1 LKFIKKI
8 GHNSISG
15 MFEADYKKNFK
26 DSCGFGLIVNL
37 DNESS
42 HWLVKTA
49 IESLARLSH
58 RGAIAADG
66 KSGDGCGLLFKLP
79 REFFRS
85 LAQEAGIKLPESFAV
100 ASVFLSQDLA
110 RSKHALDVFER
121 ELNAVQLELLWIRE
135 VPVNQSACGLDALKT
150 IPAIKQIFIS
160 PKLSQ
165 MDLERS
171 LYVAR
176 RKTELA
182 LQEDRDFYFASCSSK
197 LISYK
202 GMLLPNYLMEFYPDL
217 TDERFQ
223 SSLALFHQR
232 FSTNTFPEWRL
243 AQPFR
248 LLAHNGEINTIEGNR
263 NWSISREAKYESP
276 LLPNLQELMPFVM
289 PNGSDSMSLDNMLEG
304 LVMTGVDFIHAIRI
318 LIPPAWQNDEQM
330 DPNLKAM
337 YEYYSLH
344 MDPWDGPAGLV
355 LTDGRYAACSMD
367 RNGLRPARYVLTK
380 DRHFTMASEIGVYD
394 YAPEDVIAKG
404 KLLPGELLS
413 VDTETGKILM
423 PEDIN
428 LQLAQKAPYKQW
440 LDEYTRYLETN
451 LEEEIPGCDPFF
463 DNELTIYEK
472 QFDLS
477 LEEREYVL
485 KACAE
490 KSQEA
495 VYSMGDDVPLA
506 VLSKKPRSIYD
517 YFRQQFAQVTNPP
530 IDPIREKHVM
540 SLRTCLGKE
549 VNPFIEKPENAIRID
564 IGSPIL
570 SRSMFKA
577 LLLPDDPNFNY
588 ETIDMTYRS
597 DRHIRRALKRIC
609 DQAENAVRKG
619 KIFLIL
625 TDRRIKHN
633 RVPIPALM
641 AVGAIHA
648 RLNEKGLRCDCN
660 LIVETATARD
670 PHHFAALIGFGATAI
685 YPYLAYQV
693 LYDMVHKKHIIQQD
707 TVALMEQYRSGIEKG
722 LLKILSKMGISTINS
737 YRGAQLFEALGLDE
751 ELIHW
756 CFPGTVSRIAGAGFD
771 EIEAEQRY
779 LTDLAWNSNVSK
791 SVGGLIKA
799 FPQEDAEYH
808 ANNPILVNLLHQ
820 AVRENNYQIYKQFAK
835 QVNERPATSLRD
847 LLGLKPNSR
856 AVTIDSVEPVEK
868 ILPRFSTGAMSLGA
882 ISPEAHEALAIA
894 MNRIGAK
901 SNSGEGGED
910 ATRFGTES
918 NSKIKQ
924 VASGRFGVTPEYLM
938 SAEEIQIKI
947 AQGAKPGEGGQLPGF
962 KVNELI
968 ARLRHTSPGQTLI
981 SPPPHHDIYSIEDLA
996 QLIFDLKQ
1004 INPRALISVKLV
1016 SEHGVGTVAAGVA
1029 KTYADSITIAGHDGG
1044 TGASPL
1050 SSLRYAGVPWELGL
1064 VEAHRTLKANNLRQ
1078 RVRVQID
1085 GGLKT
1090 GLDVVKAAILGAE
1103 LFGFGTISLVTIGCK
1118 FLRICHLNNCAT
1130 GIATQNP
1137 TLRKDF
1143 KGLPEHTVNYF
1154 TFVANEVREW
1164 LAYLGVS
1171 SLDEI
1176 IGKTEYLALLP
1187 AKTKKQ
1193 SKLSLDWII
1202 NLPDDLK
1209 HGADFCQ
1216 WEQNHPFDKNL
1227 LAVKIFDDSK
1237 TAIQKASALNLAY
1250 PIKNI
1255 SRSIGANVSGL
1266 IASLYGADVPD
1277 SLNLNIKLEGTAGQ
1291 SFGVWNSNG
1300 VNLIL
1305 EGDANDYVGKGMAG
1319 GKIVIKPPAVSK
1331 FESQNTAIAG
1341 NTCLYGATGG
1351 KFFAAGI
1358 AGERFA
1364 VRNSGAIAVLE
1375 GLGDHACEYMTGG
1388 VVVILGKTG
1397 SNIGAGMTGGMI
1409 FVYDYEQDPIAFS
1422 KKINPE
1428 LVESINL
1435 KANPLEDYT
1444 SYLKNLIQE
1453 HILETSSIWAQTLL
1467 DDFTNRIKDFY
1478 LVKPKSANLKVIYDY
1493 KQQPV
1498 YRSSTH

>member
-1 LKFIKKI
+1 
-8 GHNSISG
+8 
-15 MFEADYKKNFK
+15 
-26 DSCGFGLIVNL
+26 
-37 DNESS
+37 
-42 HWLVKTA
+42 
-49 IESLARLSH
+49 
-58 RGAIAADG
+58 
-66 KSGDGCGLLFKLP
+66 
-79 REFFRS
+79 
-85 LAQEAGIKLPESFAV
+85 
-100 ASVFLSQDLA
+100 
-110 RSKHALDVFER
+110 
-121 ELNAVQLELLWIRE
+121 
-135 VPVNQSACGLDALKT
+135 
-150 IPAIKQIFIS
+150 
-160 PKLSQ
+160 
-165 MDLERS
+165 
-171 LYVAR
+171 
-176 RKTELA
+176 
-182 LQEDRDFYFASCSSK
+182 
-197 LISYK
+197 
-202 GMLLPNYLMEFYPDL
+202 
-217 TDERFQ
+217 
-223 SSLALFHQR
+223 
-232 FSTNTFPEWRL
+232 
-243 AQPFR
+243 
-248 LLAHNGEINTIEGNR
+248 
-263 NWSISREAKYESP
+263 
-276 LLPNLQELMPFVM
+276 
-289 PNGSDSMSLDNMLEG
+289 
-304 LVMTGVDFIHAIRI
+304 
-318 LIPPAWQNDEQM
+318 
-330 DPNLKAM
+330 
-337 YEYYSLH
+337 
-344 MDPWDGPAGLV
+344 
-355 LTDGRYAACSMD
+355 
-367 RNGLRPARYVLTK
+367 
-380 DRHFTMASEIGVYD
+380 
-394 YAPEDVIAKG
+394 
-404 KLLPGELLS
+404 
-413 VDTETGKILM
+413 
-423 PEDIN
+423 
-428 LQLAQKAPYKQW
+428 
-440 LDEYTRYLETN
+440 
-451 LEEEIPGCDPFF
+451 
-463 DNELTIYEK
+463 
-472 QFDLS
+472 
-477 LEEREYVL
+477 
-485 KACAE
+485 
-490 KSQEA
+490 
-495 VYSMGDDVPLA
+495 
-506 VLSKKPRSIYD
+506 
-517 YFRQQFAQVTNPP
+517 
-530 IDPIREKHVM
+530 
-540 SLRTCLGKE
+540 
-549 VNPFIEKPENAIRID
+549 
-564 IGSPIL
+564 
-570 SRSMFKA
+570 
-577 LLLPDDPNFNY
+577 
-588 ETIDMTYRS
+588 
-597 DRHIRRALKRIC
+597 
-609 DQAENAVRKG
+609 
-619 KIFLIL
+619 
-625 TDRRIKHN
+625 
-633 RVPIPALM
+633 
-641 AVGAIHA
+641 
-648 RLNEKGLRCDCN
+648 
-660 LIVETATARD
+660 
-670 PHHFAALIGFGATAI
+670 
-685 YPYLAYQV
+685 
-693 LYDMVHKKHIIQQD
+693 
-707 TVALMEQYRSGIEKG
+707 
-722 LLKILSKMGISTINS
+722 
-737 YRGAQLFEALGLDE
+737 
-751 ELIHW
+751 
-756 CFPGTVSRIAGAGFD
+756 
-771 EIEAEQRY
+771 
-779 LTDLAWNSNVSK
+779 
-791 SVGGLIKA
+791 
-799 FPQEDAEYH
+799 
-808 ANNPILVNLLHQ
+808 
-820 AVRENNYQIYKQFAK
+820 
-835 QVNERPATSLRD
+835 
-847 LLGLKPNSR
+847 
-856 AVTIDSVEPVEK
+856 
-868 ILPRFSTGAMSLGA
+868 
-882 ISPEAHEALAIA
+882 
-894 MNRIGAK
+894 
-901 SNSGEGGED
+901 
-910 ATRFGTES
+910 
-918 NSKIKQ
+918 
-924 VASGRFGVTPEYLM
+924 
-938 SAEEIQIKI
+938 
-947 AQGAKPGEGGQLPGF
+947 
-962 KVNELI
+962 
-968 ARLRHTSPGQTLI
+968 LI